1 MKTKPKQEFKV
12 KLTKQEKQLLIKYG
26 HKDAADCDGCIVPKK
41 TYLLINDLIKSVNR
55 KEYGIGHTA

>member
-1 MKTKPKQEFKV
+1 MQQHLMKV
-12 KLTKQEKQLLIKYG
+12 ICLTQLLIKYG

>member
-26 HKDAADCDGCIVPKK
+26 HKDAADCDG
-41 TYLLINDLIKSVNR
+41 
-55 KEYGIGHTA
+55 